1 MQGGIDIGVWFAE
14 ITTHPKK
21 TKLHIRKLIIVMAM
35 FAGRCEAKHSSRSA
49 VTMRW
54 KY

>member
-1 MQGGIDIGVWFAE
+1 MQGVIDIGVWFTE
-14 ITTHPKK
+14 IKTQPKK
-21 TKLHIRKLIIVMAM
+21 IKLHIRKLIIVMAM

-49 VTMRW
+49 VTIRW